1 MNASAISEK
10 LRLLLLALLV
20 LISRLP
26 FLSAGYGVE
35 EDSWGIA
42 VAAYHTNLYGVM
54 EASRL
59 PGHPVNE
66 LIYSIFWGNGPW
78 LFNFFRQY
86 VVWFALFYF
95 I

>member
-1 MNASAISEK
+1 MITIKFKEHIW
-10 LRLLLLALLV
+10 LFLLCLVV

-26 FLSAGYGVE
+26 FLDAGYGVE

-66 LIYSIFWGNGPW
+66 FIYSVFWGYGPW
-78 LFNFFRQY
+78 LFNFFSALCS
-86 VVWFALFYF
+86 VVCF
-95 I
+95 